1 MGGNALDLT
10 ICCFVL
16 ILFCVCSNRQVQNH
30 IIVSNRFFFCL
41 YFLDFRTMQAERFV
55 DRKLDQAESVL
66 KRKQKKVKKW
76 YSAFIGDE
84 NGARVNELHIF
95 AIAFGAGVALG
106 FASS

>member
-16 ILFCVCSNRQVQNH
+16 ILFCVCSNRQGQNH
-30 IIVSNRFFFCL
+30 IIVSNRFFCL

>member
-1 MGGNALDLT
+1 MHVVSLVVNHRQLHSHIDSCQTL
-10 ICCFVL
+10 FSVL
-16 ILFCVCSNRQVQNH
+16 
-30 IIVSNRFFFCL
+30 
-41 YFLDFRTMQAERFV
+41 YTTQAERYV
-55 DRKLDQAESVL
+55 DRKLDQAESAL

-95 AIAFGAGVALG
+95 VIAFGAGVALG